1 MIIIIIQYCHKC
13 KSKEK
18 EGRKKRV
25 TSSVV
30 YTVYL
35 MTTIVYI
42 TTVHDKQ
49 KNGQMA
55 GFHTGFFGGEEKNYM
70 WYNA

>member
-1 MIIIIIQYCHKC
+1 ML
-13 KSKEK
+13 
-18 EGRKKRV
+18 RV

-42 TTVHDKQ
+42 TAVHVRQ
-49 KNGQMA
+49 RNGQMA
-55 GFHTGFFGGEEKNYM
+55 GFHIQDFFGGGGEELYVVYIM
-70 WYNA
+70 SVA